1 MLLAICSVGVSFGQT
16 LTGKVS
22 DSKGEPL
29 VGAVVSVKG
38 TATGAPTDLDG
49 VYTLK
54 MPVGTSTVV
63 FSMVGTQ
70 TVEQNVTLTAG
81 QTQTLDIT
89 LSEDAAVMNEV
100 VVIGYGVQRKTDL
113 TGSVASLSSDKF
125 QKGNV
130 VAPEQLILGKIAGVQ
145 VIAASGAPGAGANIR
160 IRGQASIS
168 ASSYPL
174 IVIDGVPIEGNVGGI
189 ANPLAMIN
197 PNDIENFTVLKD
209 ASATAIYG
217 SRGSNGVILITT
229 KKGASGKM
237 KIGFSSNLSIAQNTK
252 LVDVLNGDEFRTL
265 VNAKGNSAQIAL
277 LGKDNTNWQEQIY
290 RTAISSDNNLNFSGA
305 YKKLPYRVSL
315 GYTDQNGVLLGSNMQ
330 RTSAALNLTPSLL
343 DKHLTFDIGYKLART
358 RSLFANEGAIG
369 SAVVFDPTKPI
380 KSGKSEYLGYYEWLD
395 PSSDLP
401 NTLAPRNPVS
411 LLNSREDIGYANR
424 HLINGTANYK
434 FHFLPD
440 LKATLTL
447 GLDKQN
453 SEGTVVVDSA
463 AASVFTTKGIKT
475 EYTGGNTNKLLDFY
489 LTYAKEIKNHRF
501 DAMAGYGYQ
510 DNISSGFGVTRNF
523 AGDTIGSKTNLSGK
537 QQYTLVSFYS
547 RANYSYKNKYY
558 LTATVRTDGSSKL
571 SREKRWATFPSGAI
585 SWRLSEEKFLK
596 DANLFSNLKL
606 RLGYGETGQ
615 QNIGGNYLHLT
626 RFMPSDNTAQ
636 YQFGNQYYQTLRPEG
651 FNGLL
656 GWERTRTTN
665 LALDFLWRNDR
676 IGGTIEVYDRQT
688 LDLLLYAPVPAGANL
703 TNGIIQNVGSMEN
716 KGVELT
722 LNVTP
727 IKKKDMNLDL
737 SFNIARN
744 QNKVLSLTRIKDTTS
759 IGLRTGGIAGAVG
772 NNIQINTEGYPIN
785 SFYVQKQVFEN
796 GVPVSGK
803 YEDLNGDGVADT
815 KDFYRFKSPNP
826 DYFFGLSA
834 NFTYKD
840 FMAGFSMRSNIG
852 NYMYN
857 NRRSANS
864 AFLQSSLPFL
874 INTVRDENA
883 AAFNNN
889 EYFSD
894 YYMENAS
901 FLRMDNI
908 TVGYNLSKVVKNKVN
923 LQLTAVVQNA
933 FVITKYSGL
942 DPEIDGGID
951 NTIYP
956 RPRTIS
962 IGINVTY

>member
-38 TATGAPTDLDG
+38 TATGAQTDLDG
-49 VYTLK
+49 VYSLK

-63 FSMVGTQ
+63 FMMVGTQ
-70 TVEQNVTLTAG
+70 SVEQNVTLAAG

-89 LSEDAAVMNEV
+89 LTEDAAVMNEV
-100 VVIGYGVQRKTDL
+100 VVIGYGVQRKADL

-265 VNAKGNSAQIAL
+265 VKAKGNADQILL
-277 LGKDNTNWQEQIY
+277 LGKENTNWQEQIY

-358 RSLFANEGAIG
+358 KSLFANEGAIG
-369 SAVVFDPTKPI
+369 SAVVFDPTQPI
-380 KSGKSEYLGYYEWLD
+380 KSGNTNYLGYYEWLD
-395 PSSDLP
+395 PSSGLP

-447 GLDKQN
+447 GLDKQD

-510 DNISSGFGVTRNF
+510 DNLSSGFGVTRNF
-523 AGDTIGSKTNLSGK
+523 AGDTIGAKTNLSWK

-571 SREKRWATFPSGAI
+571 SKDNRWATFPSAAV

-596 DANLFSNLKL
+596 DANLFSNLKV

-626 RFMPSDNTAQ
+626 RFTPSDNTAQ
-636 YQFGNQYYQTLRPEG
+636 YQFGNQYYPTLRPEG
-651 FNGLL
+651 FNAQL

-688 LDLLLYAPVPAGANL
+688 LDLLLFAPVPAGANL
-703 TNGIIQNVGSMEN
+703 TNGITQNVGSMEN

-744 QNKVLSLTRIKDTTS
+744 QNKILSLSRVKDTTS
-759 IGLRTGGIAGAVG
+759 IGLPTGGIAGGVG
-772 NNIQINTEGYPIN
+772 NNIQINTEGYPVN
-785 SFYVQKQVFEN
+785 SFYVQKQVYEN

-803 YEDLNGDGVADT
+803 YEDLNGDGVVNQ

-826 DYFFGLSA
+826 NYFLGLSA

-857 NRRSANS
+857 NRRAGNS
-864 AFLQSSLPFL
+864 PFLQSSLPFL
-874 INTVRDENA
+874 ANTVRDENA
-883 AAFNNN
+883 AAFNNYA
-889 EYFSD
+889 YFSD
-894 YYMENAS
+894 YYIENAS

-933 FVITKYSGL
+933 FVITKYKGL

-962 IGINVTY
+962 IGLNLTY